1 MQTQSSPRAIGPLE
15 FSKLGEGEIVYI
27 RALENSDGDT
37 QFGLYSVD
45 GTRLAVNE
53 SYAEAVLTARYN
65 DLTPETVH

>member
-15 FSKLGEGEIVYI
+15 FSRLGEGEVVYI
-27 RALENSDGDT
+27 RALENSDGET
-37 QFGLYSVD
+37 KFGLYSVD
-45 GTRLAVNE
+45 GTRLSVNE